1 MGYILLLLLW
11 RFSEITPALSQPGS
25 VQAIHRQSRGKAK
38 AVVGKGDGDGKAKAK
53 AAATSTS
60 TTSSATTTT
69 TTENGRRRRRKCSS
83 ERVQTNRQF
92 QQSFASVCMK
102 QNNNEKTHL
111 TCCCSYCWLGQ
122 QTIARPFSAH
132 DRGAIVSAVTAS
144 TITLAFRANVRK
156 TKRMCTQ
163 RGAAAGDQQ
172 ARALFIQRNI
182 S

>member
-111 TCCCSYCWLGQ
+111 TQL
-122 QTIARPFSAH
+122 AVA
-132 DRGAIVSAVTAS
+132 AIVGWGSKRLRAPFRR
-144 TITLAFRANVRK
+144 TIVAPSYQL
-156 TKRMCTQ
+156 
-163 RGAAAGDQQ
+163 
-172 ARALFIQRNI
+172 
-182 S
+182 